1 MAYLDRAAQEGG
13 SLYGLP
19 KHPQQVLRGPLEL
32 EALGHT
38 PCEVLK
44 ALHRVA
50 P

>member
-1 MAYLDRAAQEGG
+1 MVYLDGAAHEGR

-19 KHPQQVLRGPLEL
+19 KHPLQIPRGILEL
-32 EALGHT
+32 EALCHA
-38 PCEVLK
+38 PREVLK